1 MSIAP
6 TVDPGWE
13 TLSDGVDILLRP
25 DNSNDI
31 VALIVFSPLGCAVE
45 SHRDA
50 GIVSLT
56 GRMLMRGTKRL
67 SNAELADAVDS
78 LGISLAC
85 DSSEDYSHMHVV
97 TTSDALAESVA
108 LLSEIF
114 FEPSFEPEELEK
126 ERQTTL
132 AAIRRSDD
140 DLLSSTLRHFYQ
152 RLYPDHGYGTPA
164 VGLKESIGEL
174 TREQV
179 INTHEELTSGPFRVV
194 AVGNF
199 VADEMRDLLRKHFI
213 SRMGNIP
220 SERIIVRP
228 PLAGSP
234 NTTTLTRDSE
244 QAYLVAGF
252 PALAPLDPHYVAAR
266 VLNCVLGE
274 GMSSRL
280 FQALRE
286 DKGLAYATGSSYGAL
301 KLAGQMFGYIGTKP
315 ESLDTAREG
324 MLAEF
329 ERIKN
334 ELVPDDELLRTKN
347 YMVGRFLIDHQK
359 NFKRAFYL
367 GHFDQMGLGW
377 QMDALYP
384 GMIASVTAE
393 KVQAVAKRILTEPVI
408 VELRPTD

>member
-13 TLSDGVDILLRP
+13 TLADGVDILLRP
-25 DNSNDI
+25 DSSNDI
-31 VALIVFSPLGCAVE
+31 VALIVFSPVGCAVE
-45 SHRDA
+45 SESDA
-50 GIVSLT
+50 GIVSFT
-56 GRMLMRGTKRL
+56 GRMLMRGTRRL
-67 SNAELADAVDS
+67 SNAELAETVDS
-78 LGISLAC
+78 MGISLAC
-85 DSSEDYSHMHVV
+85 DTSEDYSHVHVV
-97 TTSDALAESVA
+97 TTSDTLAESIA
-108 LLSEIF
+108 ILSEIF

-152 RLYPDHGYGTPA
+152 ELYPKHGYGTPG

-179 INTHEELTSGPFRVV
+179 INSHEELTSGPFRIV

-199 VADEMRDLLRKHFI
+199 AADALRDLITTHFVSKMHGI
-213 SRMGNIP
+213 AAERLIIP
-220 SERIIVRP
+220 P
-228 PLAGSP
+228 PLPAAAHTIS
-234 NTTTLTRDSE
+234 LTRDSE

-252 PALAPLDPHYVAAR
+252 PALAPLDPEYAAAR
-266 VLNCVLGE
+266 VLNCALGE

-301 KLAGQMFGYIGTKP
+301 KLAGQLFGYIGTKP

-329 ERIKN
+329 ERIKM
-334 ELVPDDELLRTKN
+334 ELIPEDELLRTKN

-359 NFKRAFYL
+359 NFKRAFYY

-384 GMIASVTAE
+384 GIIASVTAE
-393 KVQAVAKRILTEPVI
+393 HVQAVAKRILTDPVI
-408 VELRPTD
+408 VELRPPA